1 MGSAAKQYVGIGRAT
16 SIAFAR
22 DGCVKLYLGDLSLDG
37 LKETRSLI
45 KSNHPDAEVEIA
57 HVDISDEALVN
68 SFYQSAAERF
78 GRVDFAANIAGYAH
92 NASPIA
98 TLDSKMYDLSYKVN
112 QRGVSGSL
120 LSSSKSIL
128 TPNHP

>member
-1 MGSAAKQYVGIGRAT
+1 V
-16 SIAFAR
+16 
-22 DGCVKLYLGDLSLDG
+22 
-37 LKETRSLI
+37 I

-68 SFYQSAAERF
+68 SIYQSATERF
-78 GRVDFAANIAGYAH
+78 GRVDFAANIAGYA
-92 NASPIA
+92 

-112 QRGVSGSL
+112 QHGVSGSL